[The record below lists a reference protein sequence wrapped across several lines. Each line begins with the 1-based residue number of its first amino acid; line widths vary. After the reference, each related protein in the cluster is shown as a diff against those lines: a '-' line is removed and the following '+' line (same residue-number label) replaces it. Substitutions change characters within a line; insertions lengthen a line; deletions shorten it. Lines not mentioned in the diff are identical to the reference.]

1 MKLEHLAHKES
12 PWCRAFMEAE
22 TLCSRLIESG
32 VGAPK
37 VQPRLRDRSSNAP
50 SVTDERGRTAL
61 GIRHPHEVNGK
72 ALLVAMHTQDV
83 PRTKATQALDND
95 GAGERPLDG

>member
-1 MKLEHLAHKES
+1 
-12 PWCRAFMEAE
+12 MEAE
-22 TLCSRLIESG
+22 TLCGRLIESG
-32 VGAPK
+32 IRALK

-61 GIRHPHEVNGK
+61 GIRHAHEVNGK

-83 PRTKATQALDND
+83 PRTKATQASDND